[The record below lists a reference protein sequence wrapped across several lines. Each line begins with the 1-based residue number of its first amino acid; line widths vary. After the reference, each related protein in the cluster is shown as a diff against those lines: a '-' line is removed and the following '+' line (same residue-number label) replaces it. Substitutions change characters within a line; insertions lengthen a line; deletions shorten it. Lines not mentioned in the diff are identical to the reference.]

1 MIEIVRLCIR
11 IHSIRITRITEDS
24 LNGISLCNM
33 DNWIT
38 DSPRYVSIYERILP
52 FMNEIFLSPEMVKG
66 HFV

>member
-1 MIEIVRLCIR
+1 MIKMVRLYIR

-24 LNGISLCNM
+24 LNGISLGNM

-52 FMNEIFLSPEMVKG
+52 FMNEIFLPQM
-66 HFV
+66 

>member
-1 MIEIVRLCIR
+1 
-11 IHSIRITRITEDS
+11 
-24 LNGISLCNM
+24 M